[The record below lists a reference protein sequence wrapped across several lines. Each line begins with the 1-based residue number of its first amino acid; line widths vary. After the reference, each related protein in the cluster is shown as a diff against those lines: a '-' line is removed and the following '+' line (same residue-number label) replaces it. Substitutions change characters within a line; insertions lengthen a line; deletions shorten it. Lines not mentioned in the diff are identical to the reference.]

1 MQKFDQDLEKCCL
14 CWKYSLITHIFFVHI
29 IIWNGKFC
37 SQNLINQRTPL
48 LKKKKKTI
56 IQRELKYLHY
66 LTLLVPHLPHLA
78 QNCPQIPWQ
87 GSGKDQGSLTM
98 DVMSSD
104 PSRRNQTN
112 DENASNFDC
121 YNHTKRHSRS
131 IKYTFYQTRHHP
143 K

>member
-1 MQKFDQDLEKCCL
+1 MLFVLEIFFDNAHIICTYYNMIWKILFPEFDQPKNSPT
-14 CWKYSLITHIFFVHI
+14 KFFVFT
-29 IIWNGKFC
+29 K
-37 SQNLINQRTPL
+37 
-48 LKKKKKTI
+48 I

-66 LTLLVPHLPHLA
+66 LTLLVPYLPHLA
-78 QNCPQIPWQ
+78 QNCLQIPWQ
-87 GSGKDQGSLTM
+87 SSGKDQGRLTM

-104 PSRRNQTN
+104 PSRRNQAN

-121 YNHTKRHSRS
+121 NNHTKRHSSS